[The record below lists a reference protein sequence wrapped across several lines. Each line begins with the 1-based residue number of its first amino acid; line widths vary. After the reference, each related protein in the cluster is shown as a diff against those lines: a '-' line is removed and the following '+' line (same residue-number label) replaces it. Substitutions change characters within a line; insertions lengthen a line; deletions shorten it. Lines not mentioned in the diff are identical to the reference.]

1 MIFMT
6 STITMAFLIRSSSI
20 IGWVPLALI
29 KIFYADSILCSFY
42 NLSAIIKA
50 GVFIAI
56 PMVVFSIC
64 LDSYYYGTLAF
75 PQFSF
80 LYVNIV

>member
-1 MIFMT
+1 MILMT
-6 STITMAFLIRSSSI
+6 SCITIAFLIRSSSI
-20 IGWVPLALI
+20 IGWFPLALI

-42 NLSAIIKA
+42 NLSAITKA
-50 GVFIAI
+50 GLFIAV
-56 PMVVFSIC
+56 PMILFSIC